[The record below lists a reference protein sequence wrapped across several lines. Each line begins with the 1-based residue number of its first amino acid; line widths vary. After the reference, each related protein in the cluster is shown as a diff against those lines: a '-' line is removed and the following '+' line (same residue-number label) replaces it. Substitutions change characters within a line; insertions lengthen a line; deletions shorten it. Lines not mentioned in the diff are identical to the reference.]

1 MSRRTTYLKTKQ
13 EISLNKNFSTSLNT
27 MIENLENIAKYR
39 KDKTIGKKYAMFE
52 TKDFKY
58 ITLQFNKNNGKYLLE
73 MRQERK
79 DLSSDTK
86 IIYIREYAQKNKQ
99 DTFIINS
106 KLNQID
112 NFKPQDI
119 ESIKK
124 LIQTYENNGINTFF
138 ANSKDFC
145 IGEISK
151 VIGSLFNAKKIYTM
165 IINKLNLIDESIK
178 DIEKHTSKYQMSKI
192 KNKDTNFNEKVQG
205 QFDKTVNKIDLG
217 YEATEDL
224 IKYRF
229 KEQFEK
235 IDKLYEKQEKN
246 AYNVL
251 FNDAEDEDK
260 ETNGFD
266 SPIDREIE
274 KINQEINLEAHK
286 LKLKFSA
293 SKLFLFFDL
302 LDEYA
307 DIKLFNKEK
316 QYQKTS
322 TLIKKF
328 YQDKIKNIKK
338 YRGQYDKYLHNR
350 NERAQKVKEIEY
362 FDKMIIKNLN
372 VMGQL
377 LCSIE
382 NIEKPNL
389 STLMDNI
396 KNVLEKQYLDD
407 KYLLRIKSNKLEK
420 LYNLLICLIEE
431 YQEQTRLAFLAW
443 EYDLIQWNNQ
453 ELEKMK
459 EEELKMCEEFYEEHH
474 SDEPL
479 SEEDI
484 ETYINNGSL
493 F

>member
-1 MSRRTTYLKTKQ
+1 
-13 EISLNKNFSTSLNT
+13 
-27 MIENLENIAKYR
+27 
-39 KDKTIGKKYAMFE
+39 
-52 TKDFKY
+52 
-58 ITLQFNKNNGKYLLE
+58 
-73 MRQERK
+73 
-79 DLSSDTK
+79 
-86 IIYIREYAQKNKQ
+86 
-99 DTFIINS
+99 
-106 KLNQID
+106 
-112 NFKPQDI
+112 
-119 ESIKK
+119 
-124 LIQTYENNGINTFF
+124 
-138 ANSKDFC
+138 
-145 IGEISK
+145 
-151 VIGSLFNAKKIYTM
+151 
-165 IINKLNLIDESIK
+165 
-178 DIEKHTSKYQMSKI
+178 MSKI
-192 KNKDTNFNEKVQG
+192 KNKDINFNEKVQG
-205 QFDKTVNKIDLG
+205 QFDKTVNQIDLG

-229 KEQFEK
+229 KDKFEK
-235 IDKLYEKQEKN
+235 INELYEKQHKM
-246 AYNVL
+246 AYDAL
-251 FNDAEDEDK
+251 FNDEDGNKDYNGEFD
-260 ETNGFD
+260 GFD

-274 KINQEINLEAHK
+274 KINQEINLEAQK

-316 QYQKTS
+316 QYKKTS

-350 NERAQKVKEIEY
+350 KDRAQKVKEIEY
-362 FDKMIIKNLN
+362 FDKMIVKNLN

-382 NIEKPNL
+382 DIEKPNL

-459 EEELKMCEEFYEEHH
+459 EEELKSDEEFYNEYH
-474 SDEPL
+474 SDKEM

-484 ETYINNGSL
+484 EIYINNGSL